1 MDDGTAIIDGAVGRP
16 AVGRSPCEW
25 RRSAGAV
32 AYPDAVGLMA
42 EQVAAIREGRAGE
55 MVWLLEHAP
64 IFTAGTSAR
73 DADLFN
79 PQGFPAYPS
88 GRGGQWTYHGPG
100 QRIAYVMLD
109 LTRKHGSVPP
119 RDVRAFVYALEGW
132 LIDTLAV
139 FGVTAGRREGR
150 VGVWVTDADTGHESK
165 VAALGVRMT
174 RWVSWH
180 GVSLNVDP
188 VLDHFDGIVPC
199 GIREHGVTSLRALGN
214 GAAMEAVDAALAESW
229 PRWFGGDR
237 PVIRPTGP

>member
-1 MDDGTAIIDGAVGRP
+1 MDDGAAIIDGAADTSP
-16 AVGRSPCEW
+16 AGPCPCDW

-32 AYPDAVGLMA
+32 AYPEAVGVMA
-42 EQVAAIREGRAGE
+42 ERVAAIREGRVGE
-55 MVWLLEHAP
+55 AVWLLEHPP
-64 IFTAGTSAR
+64 IFTGGTSAR

-109 LTRKHGSVPP
+109 LTRKHGSLPP
-119 RDVRAFVYALEGW
+119 RDVRAFVHALEGW
-132 LIDTLAV
+132 LIDSLAAL
-139 FGVTAGRREGR
+139 GVAAGRRESR
-150 VGVWVTDADTGHESK
+150 VGVWVTDAGTGREAK

-188 VLDHFDGIVPC
+188 ALEHFDGIVPC
-199 GIREHGVTSLRALGN
+199 GIREHGVTSLRALGIPVT
-214 GAAMEAVDAALAESW
+214 MEAVDAALALCW
-229 PRWFGGDR
+229 PRWFGGD
-237 PVIRPTGP
+237 PFMIQPSGP